1 MPGPIHHS
9 TLYLYQRSKAGYIS
23 EGSKNKSRSK
33 CLDRTDEFCL
43 FRDNGYKGP
52 IVFKGNCYK
61 GTIVFRDNCY
71 KGTIVFRDNGYKGTM
86 FLEKTV
92 IKEL

>member
-1 MPGPIHHS
+1 M
-9 TLYLYQRSKAGYIS
+9 
-23 EGSKNKSRSK
+23 
-33 CLDRTDEFCL
+33 
-43 FRDNGYKGP
+43 
-52 IVFKGNCYK
+52 
-61 GTIVFRDNCY
+61 VFRDNCY